1 VGRPPQIS
9 RPAIVEASLAI
20 ADERGLAGLTMQAVA
35 QRLGVTPMALYRH
48 VDDKAD
54 LLDSVVEALLTE
66 LPLPRAEL
74 PWEERLRVLAQA
86 TRTLARR
93 HPAVFPLLLQ
103 RPANTPES
111 RRVRDSVVTALE
123 GAGLDPEGARR
134 AERLVSTVILGFAA
148 SEAGGRFR
156 GHSRKVIDADFA
168 CLEQV
173 IGHALQDIAAS
184 QPLSRVASRNNR

>member
-9 RPAIVEASLAI
+9 RPAIVAASLAI

-66 LPLPRAEL
+66 LPMPRAEL
-74 PWEERLRVLAQA
+74 AWDERLRELGRAA
-86 TRTLARR
+86 RTLARR

-111 RRVRDSVVTALE
+111 RRVRDSIVAALE
-123 GAGLDPEGARR
+123 EAGLDPQAARR
-134 AERLVSTVILGFAA
+134 AERLLSTVILGFAT

-156 GHSRKVIDADFA
+156 GHSRKVIDDDFA
-168 CLEQV
+168 CLEQL
-173 IGHALQDIAAS
+173 IRQALQDIAAS
-184 QPLSRVASRNNR
+184 QPHSRNASPNNR

>member
-20 ADERGLAGLTMQAVA
+20 ADERGLAGLTMHAVA

-74 PWEERLRVLAQA
+74 PWEQRLRGLGQA
-86 TRTLARR
+86 VRMLARR
-93 HPAVFPLLLQ
+93 HPAIFPLLLQ
-103 RPANTPES
+103 RPANTPVS
-111 RRVRDSVVTALE
+111 RRVRDSVVAALE
-123 GAGLDPEGARR
+123 EAGLDPEAARR

-156 GHSRKVIDADFA
+156 GHSRKVLDDDFA
-168 CLEQV
+168 CLEQL
-173 IGHALQDIAAS
+173 IGHALQDVAAS
-184 QPLSRVASRNNR
+184 QPRSRVASRNNR

>member
-1 VGRPPQIS
+1 MGRPPQIS
-9 RPAIVEASLAI
+9 RPAIVTASLAI

-35 QRLGVTPMALYRH
+35 ERLGVTPMALYRH

-74 PWEERLRVLAQA
+74 PWGQRLRGLGQA
-86 TRTLARR
+86 ARMLARR
-93 HPAVFPLLLQ
+93 HPAIFPLLLQ

-111 RRVRDSVVTALE
+111 RRVRDSVVPMLE
-123 GAGLDPEGARR
+123 EAGAGPQAPRR

-156 GHSRKVIDADFA
+156 GHSRKVIDDDFG

-173 IGHALQDIAAS
+173 IAHAFQDLAA
-184 QPLSRVASRNNR
+184 PPPFSRSTSRNDR

>member
-20 ADERGLAGLTMQAVA
+20 ADERGLAGLTMHAVA

-74 PWEERLRVLAQA
+74 PWEQRLRGLGQA
-86 TRTLARR
+86 VRMLARR
-93 HPAVFPLLLQ
+93 HPAIFPLLLQ

-111 RRVRDSVVTALE
+111 RRVRDSVVAALE
-123 GAGLDPEGARR
+123 EAGLDPEAARR

-156 GHSRKVIDADFA
+156 GHSRKVLDDDFA
-168 CLEQV
+168 CLEQL
-173 IGHALQDIAAS
+173 IGHALQNVAAS

>member
-20 ADERGLAGLTMQAVA
+20 ADERGLAGLTMHAVA

-74 PWEERLRVLAQA
+74 PWEQRLRGLGQA
-86 TRTLARR
+86 VRMLARR
-93 HPAVFPLLLQ
+93 HPAIFPLLLQ

-111 RRVRDSVVTALE
+111 RRVRDSVVAALE
-123 GAGLDPEGARR
+123 EAGLDPEAARR

-156 GHSRKVIDADFA
+156 GHSRKVLDDDFA
-168 CLEQV
+168 CLEQL
-173 IGHALQDIAAS
+173 IGHALQDVAAS
-184 QPLSRVASRNNR
+184 QHLSRVASRNNR

>member
-1 VGRPPQIS
+1 VGRLPQIS

-20 ADERGLAGLTMQAVA
+20 ADERGLAGLTMHAVA

-74 PWEERLRVLAQA
+74 PWEQRLRGLGQA
-86 TRTLARR
+86 VRMLARR
-93 HPAVFPLLLQ
+93 HPAIFPLLLQ

-111 RRVRDSVVTALE
+111 RRVRDSVVAALE
-123 GAGLDPEGARR
+123 EAGLDPEAARR

-156 GHSRKVIDADFA
+156 GHSRKVLDDDFA
-168 CLEQV
+168 CLEQL
-173 IGHALQDIAAS
+173 IGHALQDVAAS
-184 QPLSRVASRNNR
+184 QPRSRVASRNNR